1 MEAAHVIFHYFPAYL
16 SICRLSNVWLV
27 ISRIPSLHINLSGPD
42 HSSYA
47 LQIISLDV
55 ELALWLPLLWF
66 YNYSVLIDC
75 HSLLICLSHLVLE
88 L

>member
-1 MEAAHVIFHYFPAYL
+1 M
-16 SICRLSNVWLV
+16 WLLIPRV
-27 ISRIPSLHINLSGPD
+27 PSLHINLSGPD

-66 YNYSVLIDC
+66 YNYSVLLDC

-88 L
+88 LGGGGLLLRGREINVKGTLLW

>member
-1 MEAAHVIFHYFPAYL
+1 M
-16 SICRLSNVWLV
+16 WLLIPRV
-27 ISRIPSLHINLSGPD
+27 PSLHINLSGPD

-66 YNYSVLIDC
+66 YNYSVLLDC

-88 L
+88 LGGGGLLLRGREIDVKGTLLW